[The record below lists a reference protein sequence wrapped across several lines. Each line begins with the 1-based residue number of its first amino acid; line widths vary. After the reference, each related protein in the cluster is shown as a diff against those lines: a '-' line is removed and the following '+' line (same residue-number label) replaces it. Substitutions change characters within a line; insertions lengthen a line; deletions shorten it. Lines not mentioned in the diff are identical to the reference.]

1 MIKTK
6 LTLVALLLFIV
17 EITAQTKVCVPD
29 TSFRKALINHSPTY
43 NIIQGNSDTVVVP
56 NINLIDTLIIN
67 NKQITNLQG
76 IEKFT
81 ALQYLSCAFNQ
92 LTTLDVSNNLA
103 LTYLNCFYNT
113 NLSILNVSNNTALQ
127 VLDCSNNKVTTLDV
141 SANTALTHLDCA
153 SMNITT
159 LDVSNNTALQT
170 LYCSNNNIS
179 TLDVSTNTALQTL
192 SCSNNNISTLD
203 VSNNTALI
211 SLSCVNN
218 NLTTLNL
225 NRNTTLTYLKCF
237 GNNLSILDISA
248 NTALTDV
255 DCSLNPNLTTIY
267 VWILPFP
274 PPGVI
279 EVKDMSANYVTPP
292 VPAMPILLSP
302 INNATNQSLYPTLK
316 WGKVSFA
323 HTYQLEVSHNNIIVF
338 KDTTLVDTTKKIGPL
353 LYNTIYTWQVR
364 ARNVKGTSPYRI
376 NQFTTLSAPTS
387 NYSST
392 TIDFGNVGIGSNK
405 DMSFAVQCMGGDTL
419 KINTINIANS
429 KFMVVGSSQY
439 NIPFTQTSN
448 ITIKFTPNGLGKDST
463 QIILTSNTTKGL
475 DTLKAYGTGTLPTT
489 SIHPEKNFVPTEY
502 SISQNYPNPFN
513 PSTLINYQLPI
524 SSYVT
529 LKVYD
534 MLGKEVATLVNGE
547 KKVGVYEVNFDGSQL
562 SGGIYFYRLTA
573 GKFSEIKKMV
583 LVK

>member
-1 MIKTK
+1 MQTQLTK
-6 LTLVALLLFIV
+6 LVALFLLVVGIT
-17 EITAQTKVCVPD
+17 TAQTKVWVPD
-29 TSFRKALINHSPTY
+29 QNFRTALINSANAIT
-43 NIIQGNSDTVVVP
+43 QGTNDTVIVQ
-56 NINLIDTLIIN
+56 NISAVRIIEISSS
-67 NKQITNLQG
+67 QITNLQG

-81 ALQYLSCAFNQ
+81 ALQ
-92 LTTLDVSNNLA
+92 TLDCSDNP
-103 LTYLNCFYNT
+103 
-113 NLSILNVSNNTALQ
+113 NLSTLNVSTNTALEYLDCSTNANLSTLNVSGATALQ
-127 VLDCSNNKVTTLDV
+127 TLDCSSTNLTSLNVSTNTALEYLDCSNNANLSTLNV
-141 SANTALTHLDCA
+141 SGATALLY
-153 SMNITT
+153 
-159 LDVSNNTALQT
+159 
-170 LYCSNNNIS
+170 LYCSS
-179 TLDVSTNTALQTL
+179 TNLTSLNVSTNTALQNL
-192 SCSNNNISTLD
+192 YCSSTK
-203 VSNNTALI
+203 
-211 SLSCVNN
+211 
-218 NLTTLNL
+218 LTTLDISTNTSLQNL
-225 NRNTTLTYLKCF
+225 N
-237 GNNLSILDISA
+237 
-248 NTALTDV
+248 
-255 DCSLNPNLTTIY
+255 CSSNANLTTIY
-267 VWILPFP
+267 VLVNP
-274 PPGVI
+274 PSGI
-279 EVKDMSANYVTPP
+279 SIIKDMSAMYVVLPSPTTPIIVSP
-292 VPAMPILLSP
+292 V
-302 INNATNQSLYPTLK
+302 NNATNQSLYPTLTWK
-316 WGKVSFA
+316 KVSSA
-323 HTYQLEVSHNNIIVF
+323 HKYFLHVVRNNVTILL
-338 KDTTLVDTTKKIGPL
+338 DTTLTDTSKQIGPL
-353 LYNTIYTWQVR
+353 LYNTTYAWGVR
-364 ARNVKGTSPYRI
+364 AQNIKGNSPYSSASY
-376 NQFTTLSAPTS
+376 FTTLSAPTS